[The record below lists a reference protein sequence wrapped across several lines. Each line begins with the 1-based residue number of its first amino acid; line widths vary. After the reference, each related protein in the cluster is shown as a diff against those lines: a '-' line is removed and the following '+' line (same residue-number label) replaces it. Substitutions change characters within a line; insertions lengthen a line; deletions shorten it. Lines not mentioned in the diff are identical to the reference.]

1 MAFGTLSLKGRALR
15 LLSQRE
21 HSRTE
26 LATKLAR
33 HVQEGDDLNA
43 VLDDLQAKDFIN
55 ANRVAES
62 LVHRRAGRLG
72 TQRLVQELRSKGLDD
87 DLVRATAE
95 RLRATEHERAQAVWR
110 QRFGSVATDAQER
123 ARQMRF
129 LAARGFSGDVV
140 RRVVRD
146 GSPETTT
153 GGNAL
158 KFYASVRLDIRRIGG
173 IKKGDEVVGNET
185 RVKIV
190 KNKVSPPFREAIF
203 DILYGEGTSRE
214 GEIIELGVAH
224 KLVEKSGSWYAYN
237 GEKIG
242 QGKDNAREFLKA
254 NPAIAE
260 EIEAKIRAAVNVP
273 SAKPVGAAAT
283 E

>member
-95 RLRATEHERAQAVWR
+95 RLRATELARAQAVWQ
-110 QRFGSVATDAQER
+110 QRFGGQPATRPEER

-129 LAARGFSGDVV
+129 LAARGFAGDVV
-140 RRVVRD
+140 RRVVR
-146 GSPETTT
+146 G
-153 GGNAL
+153 A
-158 KFYASVRLDIRRIGG
+158 
-173 IKKGDEVVGNET
+173 GDE
-185 RVKIV
+185 I
-190 KNKVSPPFREAIF
+190 
-203 DILYGEGTSRE
+203 
-214 GEIIELGVAH
+214 
-224 KLVEKSGSWYAYN
+224 
-237 GEKIG
+237 
-242 QGKDNAREFLKA
+242 
-254 NPAIAE
+254 
-260 EIEAKIRAAVNVP
+260 
-273 SAKPVGAAAT
+273 
-283 E
+283 